1 MAIVPVTKWQVEVV
15 YTNTLGLPW
24 RSNEKRVLTFI
35 EESRVV
41 DLAWL
46 DPLASWKAMRAMI
59 QMSTV
64 CLTIRC
70 RTVLLVQ
77 YCSISQWYRDSSLLL
92 GALPIWWGVTELDG
106 TSVRRWKIRGLYHV
120 ATIKDGR

>member
-1 MAIVPVTKWQVEVV
+1 MPLLTPEHVAIVSVTKWQVEVV
-15 YTNTLGLPW
+15 YTDALGLPR
-24 RSNEKRVLTFI
+24 RSDEKRPLTFRM
-35 EESRVV
+35 ESRVV

-70 RTVLLVQ
+70 RAVLLVQ
-77 YCSISQWYRDSSLLL
+77 YCSSSQWYSYYS
-92 GALPIWWGVTELDG
+92 AC
-106 TSVRRWKIRGLYHV
+106 Y
-120 ATIKDGR
+120 